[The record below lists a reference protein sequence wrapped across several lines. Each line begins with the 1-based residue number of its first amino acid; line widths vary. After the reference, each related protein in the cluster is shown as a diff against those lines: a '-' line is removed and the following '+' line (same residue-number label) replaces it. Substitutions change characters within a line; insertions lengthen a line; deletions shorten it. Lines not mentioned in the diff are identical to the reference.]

1 MFSFISLEF
10 GLSFIT
16 FFCLYWLLTARPQI
30 QNLLLLCSS
39 YAIVYLASNLLALIL
54 LIIYTIFIYYIS
66 VRISLSPRFKI
77 WLVFGILISILNLAF
92 WKFFDFFRATLI
104 INLENSSLD
113 LSCLSTIIL
122 PLGISYYT
130 FQSISF
136 LTSLFQMRKHSP
148 FTDKRFTLPGLA
160 LHLSFFPTITAGPIA
175 RAYDARDLTDIYN
188 QSTGMVSQIHTFEH
202 RRILAPTLALILIVI
217 ALMKTW
223 WFSGWISENW
233 VDPVFANPMQ
243 YQSLEI
249 LAAIYGYTVQLF
261 LNFSG
266 YSDLMIALGL
276 LLGFRIP
283 VNFRAPLLAHNI
295 REFWARWHIS
305 LSTWIRDYIYIPLGG
320 NKHGFI
326 RTQINLL
333 IAMMLSGIWH
343 GNGWH
348 FLIWG
353 GLHGIGLMLLN
364 ICDRICMYLRRCS
377 PHEARDSLKRSG
389 KLGKMIGIFVTI
401 HFVCF
406 CFVFFRAPTISDA
419 LAVFQALMRNHI
431 NVALTSNP
439 FYFFA
444 LLLLAWL
451 LYPKLVK
458 LFNYFYEHAETLS
471 RYRYIIPLLLMLIL
485 AIICAPAGIP
495 GFIYANF

>member
-1 MFSFISLEF
+1 MFSFISIEF
-10 GLSFIT
+10 GISFIA
-16 FFCLYWLLTARPQI
+16 FFCLYWLVAAKPQI

-39 YAIVYLASNLLALIL
+39 YFIVYKGGNLLALLL
-54 LIIYTIFIYYIS
+54 LIVFTLFIYFIS
-66 VRISLSPRFKI
+66 KRILNSSRFKS
-77 WLVFGILISILNLAF
+77 WLIFGIIITLVNLAF
-92 WKFFDFFRATLI
+92 WKYFDFFRSSISNTL
-104 INLENSSLD
+104 EDTQLD
-113 LSCLSTIIL
+113 LSYLSSIVL
-122 PLGISYYT
+122 PLGISYYS
-130 FQSISF
+130 FQSISYLSDLYKTRTQNN
-136 LTSLFQMRKHSP
+136 LTG
-148 FTDKRFTLPGLA
+148 KRFTLPCLA

-175 RAYDARDLTDIYN
+175 RAYDARGLNDIYN
-188 QSTGMVSQIHTFEH
+188 QPTGMVNQIHTQPP
-202 RRILAPTLALILIVI
+202 RRILAPTLAMILMVVALI
-217 ALMKTW
+217 KTW

-233 VDPVFANPMQ
+233 VDPIFANPMQ

-320 NKHGFI
+320 SKKGFI

-333 IAMMLSGIWH
+333 IAMVLSGIWH

-353 GLHGIGLMLLN
+353 ALHGFGLILLN
-364 ICDRICMYLRRCS
+364 ISDRVWMLLRHCQ
-377 PHEARDSLKRSG
+377 PHEAKNKIYQSG
-389 KLGKMIGIFVTI
+389 KLGKLISIIVTI

-406 CFVFFRAPTISDA
+406 CFVFFRAPTLNDA
-419 LAVFQALMRNHI
+419 LAIFQALLHNHI
-431 NVALTSNP
+431 NIPLTSNP
-439 FYFFA
+439 FYFFG

-451 LYPKLVK
+451 LYPKLIR
-458 LFNYFYEHAETLS
+458 LFDYFYNNAEKLP
-471 RYRYIIPLLLMLIL
+471 RYSYILPLLLLL
-485 AIICAPAGIP
+485 LVAIICAPAGIP